1 MTYVLCVIWK
11 EKTCSLTN
19 ASSMCVGIVLN
30 SDACEAGLPFACQM
44 LDEKLELSGA
54 QLVLVCWRILNS
66 LPFLILIH
74 VQ

>member
-11 EKTCSLTN
+11 EKTHFLTN
-19 ASSMCVGIVLN
+19 IICLGIVLN

-44 LDEKLELSGA
+44 LDEKIELSGA
-54 QLVLVCWRILNS
+54 QLVLVCWTILNS